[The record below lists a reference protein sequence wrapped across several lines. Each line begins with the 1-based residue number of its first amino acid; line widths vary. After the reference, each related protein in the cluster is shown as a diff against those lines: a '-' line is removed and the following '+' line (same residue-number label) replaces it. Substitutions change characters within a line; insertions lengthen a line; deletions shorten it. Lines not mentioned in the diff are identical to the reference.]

1 MRLMMRADQT
11 ARPRNRSGM
20 ADFTTRGQ
28 QLALDQLQDIAAASD
43 DTIDIVDVKPPAG
56 QGLSLVIRVS
66 IDTSGYAYEGA
77 AEHFRVAAF
86 SSGTAKGLLRTQA
99 LSRARP
105 CAVG

>member
-66 IDTSGYAYEGA
+66 IDTSGYAYEDGGFDYRRR
-77 AEHFRVAAF
+77 EPLNIFVSPHFPVEPPRV
-86 SSGTAKGLLRTQA
+86 
-99 LSRARP
+99 
-105 CAVG
+105 